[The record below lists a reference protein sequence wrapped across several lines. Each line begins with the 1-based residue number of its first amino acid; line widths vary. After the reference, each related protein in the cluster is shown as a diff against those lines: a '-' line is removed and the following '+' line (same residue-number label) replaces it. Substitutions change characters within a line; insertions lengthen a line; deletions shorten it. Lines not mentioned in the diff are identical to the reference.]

1 MTENSLHYV
10 VSVLKGENPKTVTDW
25 YETTGFLCCHKIAG
39 LFYNRAKKSR
49 IELPSKIEK
58 FLSET
63 FERQI
68 RRTQSMRAA
77 IGEISRVLAADG
89 AEHIL
94 LKGSVLC
101 NVAEEESA
109 IYEDGERIS
118 NDIDILVEQ
127 DGITAVENS
136 LKKLGFVQGR
146 YAPEEKKIKPFPRL
160 EILKR
165 RMNRGETA
173 PFLKTTGNPELPFIE
188 ADINFSLGNVP
199 GERDSLLSEM
209 IATRK
214 EYAGKVPM
222 YVANEEMFFLHLILH
237 QYKESCLYFMA
248 ERRKDLDLY
257 KLADIYYLWKKDSFD
272 KGDLK
277 KLAFKYGVQKEI
289 GTVLGQTGR
298 IFEDEELKSAAEEYG
313 ERQPEVI
320 DYEGKKRL
328 LWTADE
334 RTRICSLDPLRF
346 LKERKEDDH

>member
-1 MTENSLHYV
+1 MPDEQTAV
-10 VSVLKGENPKTVTDW
+10 R
-25 YETTGFLCCHKIAG
+25 IA
-39 LFYNRAKKSR
+39 
-49 IELPSKIEK
+49 
-58 FLSET
+58 
-63 FERQI
+63 
-68 RRTQSMRAA
+68 
-77 IGEISRVLAADG
+77 LAADG

-136 LKKLGFVQGR
+136 LKKLGFIQGR
-146 YAPEEKKIKPFPRL
+146 YAPGEKKIKPFPRL

-257 KLADIYYLWKKDSFD
+257 KLADIYYLWKKDTFD